1 MPWWSAFF
9 NLQEGGE
16 KKKKKKPVIPMK
28 ARVSAYTG
36 NLLLSPSTSNRSPQ
50 PSSYT
55 PAKEGIRGQ
64 KDRADSGVN
73 HSLRSGSAEGQQP
86 RSEVKGGGSGPK
98 REMLRKGMVS
108 REDRRQKLADVVQ
121 DPAQVTLL
129 SPTLPSGRLS
139 LITVGN

>member
-16 KKKKKKPVIPMK
+16 KKKQNVIPMK
-28 ARVSAYTG
+28 ARVSAYLG
-36 NLLLSPSTSNRSPQ
+36 NLLSFPSTSNRSPQ

-73 HSLRSGSAEGQQP
+73 HFPRSGSAEGQQP

-108 REDRRQKLADVVQ
+108 REDWRQKLADVVQ
-121 DPAQVTLL
+121 DPAQVTKLCPLL
-129 SPTLPSGRLS
+129 FPSGRLS